1 MRPSKRTVYR
11 RLAAIYDTMATA
23 YAKAAP
29 AGFTCEG
36 CVQNCCTSY
45 FQHHTYVEWLYLWE
59 GLRELPEDTREAYL
73 ARARENVRLCQEA
86 RARGETPKVMC
97 PVNDEGR
104 CGLYKHRLM
113 ICRMYG
119 VPNMLL
125 GRNGLHRFPGCP
137 VAMERIAGN
146 PEAPMVDRTPLY
158 RELAR
163 LEMDFMGSRKSQL
176 PKVDLTLSEMIVAGP
191 PQV

>member
-23 YAKAAP
+23 YAKATP

-36 CVQNCCTSY
+36 CAQNCCTSY
-45 FQHHTYVEWLYLWE
+45 FQHHTYVEWLYVWE
-59 GLRELPEDTREAYL
+59 GLNTLSEAEREEYVS
-73 ARARENVRLCQEA
+73 RAVENVRLCREA
-86 RARGETPKVMC
+86 KERGELPTVMC
-97 PVNDEGR
+97 PVNNNGK
-104 CGLYKHRLM
+104 CGLYMHRLM

-119 VPNMLL
+119 VPNILM
-125 GRNGLHRFPGCP
+125 GRNGLHKFPGCP
-137 VAMERIAGN
+137 VAMELITDSN
-146 PEAPMVDRTPLY
+146 NAPVVDRTPLY

-176 PKVDLTLSEMIVAGP
+176 PKVDLTLSEMIVAGAP
-191 PQV
+191 KV